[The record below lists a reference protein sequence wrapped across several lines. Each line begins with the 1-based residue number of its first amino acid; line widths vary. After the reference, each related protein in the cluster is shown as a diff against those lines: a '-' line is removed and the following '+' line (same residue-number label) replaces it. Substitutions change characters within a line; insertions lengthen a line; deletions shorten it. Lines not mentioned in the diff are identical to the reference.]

1 MTNPDHTDSPL
12 AHPRHRPPAPKNLEA
27 LTAVA
32 RSIDVPFAFSHST
45 AAEIAGW
52 PTPWAARVVGD
63 LHVIT
68 ETRAGHLKRTGFIG
82 HRGLE
87 SRAVVLRHGLPIV
100 APAHTW
106 ADLGELV
113 GRGLPYT
120 FEDIIGAGDQALNAG
135 CTKEQL
141 RLIVESRIRPRGKR
155 TLLPALPWMRRGS
168 ESMLETGTRLVV
180 HRGGVPSASLN
191 QNVYDSK
198 GNFLF
203 RPDLAWRA
211 KRVAVE
217 CQGTEYHDTP
227 DAVAS
232 DTRRFEVGK
241 RHGWTF
247 LEVRSDQIWDRD
259 LRNEFLSALADALGF
274 PAHRLDLPAAEPQR
288 HSPEAAATL
297 LENLERR
304 RRRGRAQ
311 QSATR
316 RP

>member
-120 FEDIIGAGDQALNAG
+120 FEDKEAFDKLISAFEAKFPEIKVVQDISPSNDYQTQALNRLKGGAG
-135 CTKEQL
+135 RD
-141 RLIVESRIRPRGKR
+141 RLDGEKQVQRRI
-155 TLLPALPWMRRGS
+155 
-168 ESMLETGTRLVV
+168 
-180 HRGGVPSASLN
+180 
-191 QNVYDSK
+191 
-198 GNFLF
+198 F
-203 RPDLAWRA
+203 
-211 KRVAVE
+211 VAVM
-217 CQGTEYHDTP
+217 
-227 DAVAS
+227 
-232 DTRRFEVGK
+232 
-241 RHGWTF
+241 
-247 LEVRSDQIWDRD
+247 
-259 LRNEFLSALADALGF
+259 
-274 PAHRLDLPAAEPQR
+274 
-288 HSPEAAATL
+288 
-297 LENLERR
+297 
-304 RRRGRAQ
+304 
-311 QSATR
+311 
-316 RP
+316 